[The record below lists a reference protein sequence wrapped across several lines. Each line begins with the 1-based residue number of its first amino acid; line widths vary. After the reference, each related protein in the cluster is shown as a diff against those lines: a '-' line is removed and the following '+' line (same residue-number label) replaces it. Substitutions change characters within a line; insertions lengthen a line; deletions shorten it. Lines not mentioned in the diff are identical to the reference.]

1 MNKQQVIKIIDV
13 MFVAVLFMTAFEVLF
28 AFPQVSNSIQ
38 TWIEGMEN
46 KTMIWIAF
54 WLVMFIQVCIIPI
67 PAYIVL
73 NAAVNIHIIDSTLG
87 LKVFA
92 TQDLWI
98 LILVIISAYMAG
110 ASVAYL
116 AGAKLG
122 KKAVLW
128 CAGTEEEYDKWSDVF
143 NRGGK
148 WAYAATVL
156 FPLFPDDLLCL
167 VAGSVRIHF
176 GFFFVSNLICRSI
189 GTITMI
195 GALVVFNN
203 FNKGGIPWT
212 LIFWVTVLI
221 GLIVAYHVLKHLIK
235 KENDLK
241 ASE

>member
-28 AFPQVSNSIQ
+28 AFPQVTNSIQ

-195 GALVVFNN
+195 ATLVIFNN

-212 LIFWVTVLI
+212 LIIWVTVLI
-221 GLIVAYHVLKHLIK
+221 GLIVAYHVLKYLIK

-241 ASE
+241 VSE

>member
-13 MFVAVLFMTAFEVLF
+13 MFVAVLFMTAFEILF
-28 AFPQVSNSIQ
+28 AFPQISNSIQ
-38 TWIEGMEN
+38 TWIEGLEN
-46 KTMIWIAF
+46 KTMIWVAF

-73 NAAVNIHIIDSTLG
+73 NAAVNIHIIESSLG
-87 LKVFA
+87 LQVFA
-92 TQDLWI
+92 TKDLWVLL
-98 LILVIISAYMAG
+98 LIIISAYMAG

-143 NRGGK
+143 NKGGK
-148 WAYAATVL
+148 WAYALTVL

-176 GFFFVSNLICRSI
+176 GFFFISNLICRSI

-195 GALVVFNN
+195 ATLVVFNN

-212 LIFWVTVLI
+212 LIFWFTVLV
-221 GLIVAYHVLKHLIK
+221 GLIVAYYILKNLIK
-235 KENDLK
+235 KENEAKLT
-241 ASE
+241 E

>member
-1 MNKQQVIKIIDV
+1 M
-13 MFVAVLFMTAFEVLF
+13 
-28 AFPQVSNSIQ
+28 
-38 TWIEGMEN
+38 
-46 KTMIWIAF
+46 
-54 WLVMFIQVCIIPI
+54 
-67 PAYIVL
+67 
-73 NAAVNIHIIDSTLG
+73 
-87 LKVFA
+87 FA
-92 TQDLWI
+92 TKDLWI
-98 LILVIISAYMAG
+98 LLLVIISAYLAG

-143 NRGGK
+143 NKGGK
-148 WAYAATVL
+148 WAYALTVL

-176 GFFFVSNLICRSI
+176 GFFFISNLICRSI

-195 GALVVFNN
+195 GTLVVFNN

-221 GLIVAYHVLKHLIK
+221 GLIVAYHVLKNLIK
-235 KENDLK
+235 KEK
-241 ASE
+241 AMQVTE

>member
-38 TWIEGMEN
+38 TWIENLDN
-46 KTMIWIAF
+46 KWMIWLAF
-54 WLVMFIQVCIIPI
+54 WLIMFIQVCIIPI

-73 NAAVNIHIIDSTLG
+73 NAAVNIHIIETDLG
-87 LKVFA
+87 LAVFG
-92 TQDLWI
+92 TSDLWI
-98 LILVIISAYMAG
+98 LVAIIISAYMAG
-110 ASVAYL
+110 ASVAYF

-167 VAGSVRIHF
+167 VAGSVRIDF
-176 GFFFVSNLICRSI
+176 GFFFLSNLICRSI

-195 GALVVFNN
+195 ATLVVFNN
-203 FNKGGIPWT
+203 FNNGGIPWT
-212 LIFWVTVLI
+212 LIFWVVVLI
-221 GLIVAYHVLKHLIK
+221 GLVATYHVLKNLIK
-235 KENDLK
+235 KEKLQNDQK
-241 ASE
+241 